1 MQKLIV
7 HKFGGSCLKD
17 PQSFEKTLTIIDKF
31 RDSQMIF
38 VCSALSNMTDYLLE
52 TAEGVAVQDLNVD
65 ERIAAIRARHLD
77 LINQVIT
84 DERFKEDA
92 IKFIDGML
100 KRLSNTLYGVWEIGL
115 TDRSLNF
122 ILSVGERL
130 STYIYYTYL
139 RARGKAAEFFSG
151 DNMVYTNSAFNDALP
166 HFDLTEKNIQEK
178 VEPVLQEGKYAVV
191 TGYISSN
198 KDGHVTTLGRGG
210 SDLTATLLA
219 YSLHI
224 PKRDIVVILWKD
236 VDGLL
241 TANPNLEPQ
250 AKLIKNISYAEA
262 RELAFFG
269 SKILHPLC
277 IFPMEKRSIP
287 IQLRNFNNPDN
298 DAFTSIQS
306 GLKKITGIVKAIT
319 VQHASMITVEGDAM
333 VSLPG
338 VLAKVFDV
346 LGDAGVNIVMVSQG
360 SSENNITFMV
370 DRKSGE
376 KAKDSL
382 KMSKFFG
389 DQWFDIKV
397 ESNVS
402 ILAIVGAGMA
412 FTPGVSGRIFTALG
426 SAKVNVRAIAQG
438 SSEINISIAI
448 DSDDVQRGVH
458 AIHQE
463 FNLGD

>member
-1 MQKLIV
+1 MKKLIV
-7 HKFGGSCLKD
+7 HKFGGSCLKNS
-17 PQSFEKTLTIIDKF
+17 QSFEKTLKIIEKF
-31 RDSQMIF
+31 RGKNMIF
-38 VCSALSNMTDYLLE
+38 VCSALSKTTDYLLE
-52 TAEGVAVQDLNVD
+52 TAEGVAEQQMDVD
-65 ERIAAIRARHLD
+65 SRIASIRSRHLN
-77 LINQVIT
+77 LINEVIQIEPYREET
-84 DERFKEDA
+84 
-92 IKFIDGML
+92 IQFIDATL

-115 TDRSLNF
+115 TERSLNF

-130 STYIYYTYL
+130 STFIYYMYL
-139 RARGKAAEFFSG
+139 KSKNEPVEFFSG
-151 DNMVYTNSAFNDALP
+151 DTIVFTNSTFNNALP
-166 HFDLTEKNIQEK
+166 HFELTETSIQRK
-178 VEPVLQEGKYAVV
+178 VEPILQEGKYAVV
-191 TGYISSN
+191 TGYISSS

-219 YSLHI
+219 YSI
-224 PKRDIVVILWKD
+224 PNMDTTVILWKD

-241 TANPNLEPQ
+241 TANPTLEPK
-250 AKLIKNISYAEA
+250 AKLIRNISYAEA

-277 IFPMEKRSIP
+277 IFPMEKRRIP

-298 DAFTSIQS
+298 EAFTSIQS
-306 GLKKITGIVKAIT
+306 TQEKITGIVKAIT

-346 LGDAGVNIVMVSQG
+346 LGDTGVNIIMVSQG

-376 KAKDSL
+376 KAKESL
-382 KMSKFFG
+382 RMSKFFG
-389 DQWFDIKV
+389 DQWFNIKV
-397 ESNVS
+397 ESDIS

-412 FTPGVSGRIFTALG
+412 YTPGVAGRIFTALG
-426 SAKVNVRAIAQG
+426 NAKVNVRAIAQG

-448 DSDDVQRGVH
+448 DSQDVQQGVH

-463 FNLGD
+463 FKLGE